1 MGDQTFLY
9 ASAAITIAV
18 VILSLL
24 TPPPKGGT

>member
-1 MGDQTFLY
+1 MGDQIFLY

-24 TPPPKGGT
+24 TPPPNRGT